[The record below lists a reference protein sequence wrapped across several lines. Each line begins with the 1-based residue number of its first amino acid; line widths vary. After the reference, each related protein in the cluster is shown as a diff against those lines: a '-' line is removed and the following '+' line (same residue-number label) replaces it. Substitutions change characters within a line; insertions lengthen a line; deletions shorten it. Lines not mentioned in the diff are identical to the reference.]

1 MNVLKLP
8 LASEAVDRS
17 GELRT
22 KPDELAKLWKS
33 ARILH
38 FASGKFRV
46 KPNYEL
52 DFQSAEQIAKL
63 RKDAKFADGEE
74 LFLGIDNGISYF
86 AWCSDAMDFES
97 FETLENYQTLRTLGD
112 FLTQLEMGL
121 AIHSQAIA
129 NWHHTHQFCA
139 RCGAPTLSANGGSL
153 RKCSTDGSEHYP
165 RTDGAVIVLVKDDKD
180 RVLLGRQKV
189 WPEKRFS
196 CFAGFVEPGESFEQ
210 TVLREV
216 FEESAIRVD
225 KITYLGSQPWPFPAS
240 IMISFSAL
248 ATNPAAAKADGEE
261 IEEIIWLSRNEIKEK
276 CGSGELLLPPIIS
289 VARAMINA
297 WYGPNA
303 KEELQGGE
311 SWRN

>member
-22 KPDELAKLWKS
+22 KPDELAKLWKN

-46 KPNYEL
+46 KQNHEL

-112 FLTQLEMGL
+112 FLSQLEMGL

-153 RKCSTDGSEHYP
+153 RKCSIDGSEHYP
-165 RTDGAVIVLVKDDKD
+165 RTDGAVIVLVKDEKD
-180 RVLLGRQKV
+180 RVLLGRQKI

-216 FEESAIRVD
+216 FEESAIRAD
-225 KITYLGSQPWPFPAS
+225 QITYLGSQPWPFPAS

-261 IEEIIWLSRNEIKEK
+261 IEEIIWLTREEMCAAVADQS
-276 CGSGELLLPPIIS
+276 LTLPPGMS
-289 VARAMINA
+289 VARKMIEF
-297 WYGPNA
+297 WYEKNGA
-303 KEELQGGE
+303 DVRDLLGK
-311 SWRN
+311 

>member
-216 FEESAIRVD
+216 FEESAIRAD

-261 IEEIIWLSRNEIKEK
+261 IEEIIWLTREEMCAAIANQS
-276 CGSGELLLPPIIS
+276 LTLPPGMS
-289 VARAMINA
+289 VARKMIEF
-297 WYGPNA
+297 WYEKNGA
-303 KEELQGGE
+303 DIRDLLGK
-311 SWRN
+311 

>member
-1 MNVLKLP
+1 VNVLKLP

-52 DFQSAEQIAKL
+52 DFQSAEQIAQL
-63 RKDAKFADGEE
+63 RKDEKFAHGEE
-74 LFLGIDNGISYF
+74 LFLGIDNGIPYF
-86 AWCSDAMDFES
+86 AWCSAAMDFES

-216 FEESAIRVD
+216 FEESGIKAD
-225 KITYLGSQPWPFPAS
+225 EITYLGSQPWPFPAS
-240 IMISFSAL
+240 IMISFSAI

-261 IEEIIWLSRNEIKEK
+261 IEEIIWLTREEMCAAIANQS
-276 CGSGELLLPPIIS
+276 LTLPPGMS
-289 VARAMINA
+289 VARKMIEF
-297 WYGPNA
+297 WYEKNGA
-303 KEELQGGE
+303 DIRDLLGK
-311 SWRN
+311 

>member
-17 GELRT
+17 GELRL

-46 KPNYEL
+46 KPTHEL
-52 DFQSAEQIAKL
+52 DFQSADQIAQL
-63 RKDAKFADGEE
+63 RKDSKFADGEE
-74 LFLGIDNGISYF
+74 LFLGIDKGIAYF
-86 AWCSDAMDFES
+86 AWCSDASDFEA

-112 FLTQLEMGL
+112 SLSQLEMGL

-153 RKCSTDGSEHYP
+153 RKCSSDGSEHYP
-165 RTDGAVIVLVKDDKD
+165 RTDGAVIVLVKDDND
-180 RVLLGRQKV
+180 RVLLGRQKI

-225 KITYLGSQPWPFPAS
+225 SITYLGSQPWPFPAS
-240 IMISFSAL
+240 IMISFSAV
-248 ATNPAAAKADGEE
+248 ATNPNEAKADGEE
-261 IEEIIWLSRNEIKEK
+261 IEEIRWLTREEMREAIADKS
-276 CGSGELLLPPIIS
+276 LTLPPGMS
-289 VARAMINA
+289 VARKMIEF
-297 WYGPNA
+297 WYEKNGA
-303 KEELQGGE
+303 DVRDLLGK
-311 SWRN
+311 

>member
-17 GELRT
+17 GELRL

-46 KPNYEL
+46 KENYEL
-52 DFQSAEQIAKL
+52 DFQSADQIAQL
-63 RKDAKFADGEE
+63 RTDAKFALGEE
-74 LFLGIDNGISYF
+74 LFLGIDKGVAYF
-86 AWCSDAMDFES
+86 AWCSDAADFES

-112 FLTQLEMGL
+112 YLSQLEMGL

-165 RTDGAVIVLVKDDKD
+165 RTDGAVIVLVKDAQD
-180 RVLLGRQKV
+180 RVLLGRQKI
-189 WPEKRFS
+189 WPERRFS

-216 FEESAIRVD
+216 FEESAIRLD
-225 KITYLGSQPWPFPAS
+225 SITYLGSQPWPFPAS
-240 IMISFSAL
+240 IMISFEAITDFPESAR
-248 ATNPAAAKADGEE
+248 PDGEE
-261 IEEIIWLSRNEIKEK
+261 IVQIKWLSRAELNTQVAE
-276 CGSGELLLPPIIS
+276 GSLSMPPAMS
-289 VARAMINA
+289 VSRKMIDRWLHA
-297 WYGPNA
+297 
-303 KEELQGGE
+303 
-311 SWRN
+311 

>member
-1 MNVLKLP
+1 VNVLKLP

-52 DFQSAEQIAKL
+52 DFQSAEQIAQL
-63 RKDAKFADGEE
+63 RKDAKFAHGEE

-261 IEEIIWLSRNEIKEK
+261 IEEIIWLTREEMCAAIANQS
-276 CGSGELLLPPIIS
+276 LTLPPGMS
-289 VARAMINA
+289 VARKMIEF
-297 WYGPNA
+297 WYEKNGA
-303 KEELQGGE
+303 DIRDLLGK
-311 SWRN
+311 

>member
-1 MNVLKLP
+1 VNVLKLP

-86 AWCSDAMDFES
+86 AWCSDALDFEN

-261 IEEIIWLSRNEIKEK
+261 IEEIIWLTREEMCAAIANQS
-276 CGSGELLLPPIIS
+276 LTLPPGMS
-289 VARAMINA
+289 VARKMIEF
-297 WYGPNA
+297 WYEKNGA
-303 KEELQGGE
+303 DVRDLLGK
-311 SWRN
+311 

>member
-1 MNVLKLP
+1 VNVLKLP

-17 GELRT
+17 GELRL

-52 DFQSAEQIAKL
+52 DFQSADQIAQL
-63 RKDAKFADGEE
+63 RSDAKFAHGEE
-74 LFLGIDNGISYF
+74 LFLGIDKGISYF
-86 AWCSDAMDFES
+86 AWCSDAADFES

-112 FLTQLEMGL
+112 FLSQLEMGL

-153 RKCSTDGSEHYP
+153 RKCSSDGSEHYP
-165 RTDGAVIVLVKDDKD
+165 RTDGAVIVLVKDTND
-180 RVLLGRQKV
+180 RVLLGRQKI

-216 FEESAIRVD
+216 FEESAIRAD
-225 KITYLGSQPWPFPAS
+225 EITYLGSQPWPFPAS
-240 IMISFSAL
+240 IMISFSAV
-248 ATNPAAAKADGEE
+248 ATNPDAAKADGEE
-261 IEEIIWLSRNEIKEK
+261 IEEIRWLTRDQMREAIAGQS
-276 CGSGELLLPPIIS
+276 LTLPPGMS
-289 VARAMINA
+289 VARKMIEF
-297 WYGPNA
+297 WYEKNGA
-303 KEELQGGE
+303 DIRDLIGK
-311 SWRN
+311 

>member
-1 MNVLKLP
+1 VNVLKLP

-46 KPNYEL
+46 KPNHEL
-52 DFQSAEQIAKL
+52 DFQSAEQIAQL
-63 RKDAKFADGEE
+63 RKDAKFAHGEE

-112 FLTQLEMGL
+112 FLSQLEMGL

-139 RCGAPTLSANGGSL
+139 RCGAPTLGTNGGSL

-165 RTDGAVIVLVKDDKD
+165 RTDGAVIVLVKDEKD
-180 RVLLGRQKV
+180 RVLLGRQKI

-216 FEESAIRVD
+216 FEESAIRAD
-225 KITYLGSQPWPFPAS
+225 EITYLGSQPWPFPAS
-240 IMISFSAL
+240 IMISFSAI
-248 ATNPAAAKADGEE
+248 ATNPDAAKADGEE
-261 IEEIIWLSRNEIKEK
+261 IEEIIWLTREEMCAAIADKS
-276 CGSGELLLPPIIS
+276 LTLPPGMS
-289 VARAMINA
+289 VARKMIEF
-297 WYGPNA
+297 WYEKNGA
-303 KEELQGGE
+303 DVRDLLGK
-311 SWRN
+311 

>member
-17 GELRT
+17 GELRL

-46 KPNYEL
+46 KPNFEL
-52 DFQSAEQIAKL
+52 DFQSADQIATL
-63 RKDAKFADGEE
+63 RNDAKFAQGEE

-86 AWCSDAMDFES
+86 AWCSDAADFES

-112 FLTQLEMGL
+112 HLSQLEMGL

-165 RTDGAVIVLVKDDKD
+165 RTDGAVIVLVKDSQD
-180 RVLLGRQKV
+180 RVLLGRQKI

-216 FEESAIRVD
+216 FEESAIRLD
-225 KITYLGSQPWPFPAS
+225 SITYLGSQPWPFPAS
-240 IMISFSAL
+240 IMISFSGIAL
-248 ATNPAAAKADGEE
+248 NPESAKADGEE
-261 IEEIIWLSRNEIKEK
+261 IEEIRWFTRDQMREAIVDKSLT
-276 CGSGELLLPPIIS
+276 LPPGMS
-289 VARAMINA
+289 VARKMIEF
-297 WYGPNA
+297 WYEKDGA
-303 KEELQGGE
+303 DVRDLIGK
-311 SWRN
+311 

>member
-17 GELRT
+17 GELRL

-46 KPNYEL
+46 KENYAL
-52 DFQSAEQIAKL
+52 DFQSADQIAQL
-63 RKDAKFADGEE
+63 RTDAKFAHAEE
-74 LFLGIDNGISYF
+74 LFLGIDKGVAYF
-86 AWCSDAMDFES
+86 AWCSDAEDFES

-112 FLTQLEMGL
+112 YLSQLEMGL

-153 RKCSTDGSEHYP
+153 RKCSSDGSEHYP
-165 RTDGAVIVLVKDDKD
+165 RTDGAVIVLVKDSKD
-180 RVLLGRQKV
+180 RVLLGRQKI
-189 WPEKRFS
+189 WPERRFS

-216 FEESAIRVD
+216 FEESAIRLD
-225 KITYLGSQPWPFPAS
+225 SITYLGSQPWPFPAS
-240 IMISFSAL
+240 IMISFSGIAI
-248 ATNPAAAKADGEE
+248 NPESAKADGEE
-261 IEEIIWLSRNEIKEK
+261 IEEIRWFTRDQMREAIVDKSLT
-276 CGSGELLLPPIIS
+276 LPPGMS
-289 VARAMINA
+289 VARKMIEF
-297 WYGPNA
+297 WYEKDGA
-303 KEELQGGE
+303 DVRDLIGK
-311 SWRN
+311 

>member
-1 MNVLKLP
+1 VNVLKLP

-46 KPNYEL
+46 KPSYEL
-52 DFQSAEQIAKL
+52 DFQSAEQIAQL

-97 FETLENYQTLRTLGD
+97 FEALENYQTLRTLGD

-180 RVLLGRQKV
+180 RVLLGRQKI

-196 CFAGFVEPGESFEQ
+196 CFAGFVEPGETFEQ

-216 FEESAIRVD
+216 FEESGIKAD
-225 KITYLGSQPWPFPAS
+225 EITYLGSQPWPFPAS
-240 IMISFSAL
+240 IMISFSAI

-261 IEEIIWLSRNEIKEK
+261 IEEIIWLTREEMCAAIANQS
-276 CGSGELLLPPIIS
+276 LTLPPGMS
-289 VARAMINA
+289 VARKMIEF
-297 WYGPNA
+297 WYEKNGADIRDLLGN
-303 KEELQGGE
+303 
-311 SWRN
+311 

>member
-17 GELRT
+17 GELRL

-52 DFQSAEQIAKL
+52 DFQSADQIAQL
-63 RKDAKFADGEE
+63 RSDAKFAHGEE
-74 LFLGIDNGISYF
+74 LFLGIDKGISYF
-86 AWCSDAMDFES
+86 AWCSDAADFES

-112 FLTQLEMGL
+112 FLSQLEMGL

-129 NWHHTHQFCA
+129 NWHHTHQFCS
-139 RCGAPTLSANGGSL
+139 RCGASTLSANGGSV
-153 RKCSTDGSEHYP
+153 RKCSSDGSEHYP
-165 RTDGAVIVLVKDDKD
+165 RTDGAVIVLVKDEND
-180 RVLLGRQKV
+180 RVLLGRQKI

-225 KITYLGSQPWPFPAS
+225 SITYLGSQPWPFPAS

-248 ATNPAAAKADGEE
+248 ATNPDAAKADGEE
-261 IEEIIWLSRNEIKEK
+261 IEEIRWLTRDQMREAIADQS
-276 CGSGELLLPPIIS
+276 LTLPPSMS
-289 VARAMINA
+289 VARKMIEF
-297 WYGPNA
+297 WYEKNGA
-303 KEELQGGE
+303 DVRDLLGK
-311 SWRN
+311 

>member
-52 DFQSAEQIAKL
+52 DFQSAEQIAQL
-63 RKDAKFADGEE
+63 RKDAKFAVGEE

-153 RKCSTDGSEHYP
+153 RKCSTDGTEHYP

-180 RVLLGRQKV
+180 RVLLGRQKI

-196 CFAGFVEPGESFEQ
+196 CFAGFVEPGETFEQ

-216 FEESAIRVD
+216 FEESGIKAD
-225 KITYLGSQPWPFPAS
+225 EITYLGSQPWPFPAS
-240 IMISFSAL
+240 IMISFSAI

-261 IEEIIWLSRNEIKEK
+261 IEEIIWLTREEMCAAIANQS
-276 CGSGELLLPPIIS
+276 LTLPPGMS
-289 VARAMINA
+289 VARKMIEF
-297 WYGPNA
+297 WYEKNGADIRDLLGN
-303 KEELQGGE
+303 
-311 SWRN
+311 

>member
-216 FEESAIRVD
+216 FEESAIRAD

-261 IEEIIWLSRNEIKEK
+261 IEEIIWLTREEMCAAIANQS
-276 CGSGELLLPPIIS
+276 LTLPPGMS
-289 VARAMINA
+289 VARKMIEF
-297 WYGPNA
+297 WYEKNGA
-303 KEELQGGE
+303 DVRDLLGK
-311 SWRN
+311 

>member
-46 KPNYEL
+46 KPSYEL
-52 DFQSAEQIAKL
+52 DFQSAEQIAQL
-63 RKDAKFADGEE
+63 RKDAKFAEGEE

-180 RVLLGRQKV
+180 RVLLGRQKI

-196 CFAGFVEPGESFEQ
+196 CFAGFVEPGETFEQ

-216 FEESAIRVD
+216 FEESGIKAD
-225 KITYLGSQPWPFPAS
+225 EITYLGSQPWPFPAS
-240 IMISFSAL
+240 IMISFSAI
-248 ATNPAAAKADGEE
+248 ATNPASAKADGEE
-261 IEEIIWLSRNEIKEK
+261 IEEIIWLTREEMCAAIANQS
-276 CGSGELLLPPIIS
+276 LTLPPGMS
-289 VARAMINA
+289 VARKMIEF
-297 WYGPNA
+297 WYEKNGADIRDLLGN
-303 KEELQGGE
+303 
-311 SWRN
+311 

>member
-46 KPNYEL
+46 KQNHEL

-112 FLTQLEMGL
+112 FLSQLEMGL

-153 RKCSTDGSEHYP
+153 RKCSIDGSEHYP
-165 RTDGAVIVLVKDDKD
+165 RTDGAVIVLVKDEKD
-180 RVLLGRQKV
+180 RVLLGRQKI

-216 FEESAIRVD
+216 FEESAIRAD
-225 KITYLGSQPWPFPAS
+225 QITYLGSQPWPFPAS

-261 IEEIIWLSRNEIKEK
+261 IEEIIWLTREEMRAAVADQS
-276 CGSGELLLPPIIS
+276 LTLPPGMS
-289 VARAMINA
+289 VARKMIEF
-297 WYGPNA
+297 WYEKNGA
-303 KEELQGGE
+303 DVRDLLGK
-311 SWRN
+311 

>member
-17 GELRT
+17 GELRL

-38 FASGKFRV
+38 FASGKFLV
-46 KPNYEL
+46 KPTYEL
-52 DFQSAEQIAKL
+52 DFQSADQIAQL
-63 RKDAKFADGEE
+63 RKDSKFTDGEE
-74 LFLGIDNGISYF
+74 LFLGIDKGIAYF
-86 AWCSDAMDFES
+86 AWCSDASDFES
-97 FETLENYQTLRTLGD
+97 FETQENYQTLRTLGD
-112 FLTQLEMGL
+112 FLSQLEMGL

-153 RKCSTDGSEHYP
+153 RKCSSDGSEHYP
-165 RTDGAVIVLVKDDKD
+165 RTDGAVIVLVKDEND
-180 RVLLGRQKV
+180 RVLLGRQKI

-196 CFAGFVEPGESFEQ
+196 CFAGFVDPGESFEQ

-225 KITYLGSQPWPFPAS
+225 SITYLGSQPWPFPAS
-240 IMISFSAL
+240 IMISFSAV
-248 ATNPAAAKADGEE
+248 ATNPDEAKADGEE
-261 IEEIIWLSRNEIKEK
+261 IEEIRWLTREEMREAIANKS
-276 CGSGELLLPPIIS
+276 LTLPPGMS
-289 VARAMINA
+289 VARKMIEF
-297 WYGPNA
+297 WYEKNGA
-303 KEELQGGE
+303 DIRDLLGK
-311 SWRN
+311 

>member
-225 KITYLGSQPWPFPAS
+225 SITYLGSQPWPFPAS

-248 ATNPAAAKADGEE
+248 ATNPDAAKADGEE
-261 IEEIIWLSRNEIKEK
+261 IEEIRWLTRDQMREAIADKS
-276 CGSGELLLPPIIS
+276 LTLPPSMS
-289 VARAMINA
+289 VARKMIEF
-297 WYGPNA
+297 WYEKNGA
-303 KEELQGGE
+303 DVRDLLGK
-311 SWRN
+311 

>member
-1 MNVLKLP
+1 VNVLKLP

-22 KPDELAKLWKS
+22 KPDELAKLWES

-52 DFQSAEQIAKL
+52 DFQSAEQIAQL
-63 RKDAKFADGEE
+63 RKDAKFAHGEE

-216 FEESAIRVD
+216 FEESAIRAD

-261 IEEIIWLSRNEIKEK
+261 IEEIIWLTREEMCAAIAKQS
-276 CGSGELLLPPIIS
+276 LTLPPGMS
-289 VARAMINA
+289 VARKMIEF
-297 WYGPNA
+297 WYEKNGA
-303 KEELQGGE
+303 DVRDLLGK
-311 SWRN
+311 

>member
-261 IEEIIWLSRNEIKEK
+261 IEEIIWLTREEMCAAITNQS
-276 CGSGELLLPPIIS
+276 LTLPPGMS
-289 VARAMINA
+289 VARKMIEF
-297 WYGPNA
+297 WYEKNGA
-303 KEELQGGE
+303 DIRDLLGK
-311 SWRN
+311 

>member
-17 GELRT
+17 GELRL

-46 KPNYEL
+46 KPNFEL
-52 DFQSAEQIAKL
+52 DFQSADQIATL
-63 RKDAKFADGEE
+63 RNDANFAHGEE

-86 AWCSDAMDFES
+86 AWCSDAADFES

-112 FLTQLEMGL
+112 YLSQLEMGL

-153 RKCSTDGSEHYP
+153 RKCSSDGSEHYP
-165 RTDGAVIVLVKDDKD
+165 RTDGAVIVLVKDNQD
-180 RVLLGRQKV
+180 RVLLGRQKI
-189 WPEKRFS
+189 WPERRFS

-216 FEESAIRVD
+216 FEESAIRLD
-225 KITYLGSQPWPFPAS
+225 SITYLGSQPWPFPAS
-240 IMISFSAL
+240 IMISFSGIAL
-248 ATNPAAAKADGEE
+248 NPESAKADGEE
-261 IEEIIWLSRNEIKEK
+261 IEEIRWFTRDQMREAIVDKSLT
-276 CGSGELLLPPIIS
+276 LPPGMS
-289 VARAMINA
+289 VARKMIEF
-297 WYGPNA
+297 WYEKDGA
-303 KEELQGGE
+303 DVRDLIGK
-311 SWRN
+311 

>member
-1 MNVLKLP
+1 VNVLKLP

-17 GELRT
+17 GELRL
-22 KPDELAKLWKS
+22 KPDELGKLWKS

-52 DFQSAEQIAKL
+52 DFQSADQIAQL
-63 RKDAKFADGEE
+63 RSDAKFAHGEE
-74 LFLGIDNGISYF
+74 LFLGIDKGISYF
-86 AWCSDAMDFES
+86 AWCSDATDFES

-112 FLTQLEMGL
+112 FLSQLEMGL

-153 RKCSTDGSEHYP
+153 RKCSSDGSEHYP
-165 RTDGAVIVLVKDDKD
+165 RTDGAVIVLVKDAND
-180 RVLLGRQKV
+180 RVLLGRQKI

-216 FEESAIRVD
+216 FEESAIRAD
-225 KITYLGSQPWPFPAS
+225 EITYLGSQPWPFPAS

-248 ATNPAAAKADGEE
+248 ATNPDAAKADGEE
-261 IEEIIWLSRNEIKEK
+261 IEEIRWLTRDQMREAIADQS
-276 CGSGELLLPPIIS
+276 LTLPPSMS
-289 VARAMINA
+289 VARKMIEF
-297 WYGPNA
+297 WYEKNGA
-303 KEELQGGE
+303 VVRDLLGK
-311 SWRN
+311 

>member
-46 KPNYEL
+46 KPNYDL

-216 FEESAIRVD
+216 FEESAIRAD

-261 IEEIIWLSRNEIKEK
+261 IEEIIWLTREEMCAAIANQS
-276 CGSGELLLPPIIS
+276 LTLPPGMS
-289 VARAMINA
+289 VARKMIEF
-297 WYGPNA
+297 WYEKNGA
-303 KEELQGGE
+303 DVRDLLGK
-311 SWRN
+311 